1 MLRRHDLSIAVNIL
15 KRYNKN
21 SGNWGWKMDIQ
32 NSNFK
37 LDDKDEHP
45 SVPILTDFF
54 KTHIHE
60 FLNTGLRFDVLAH
73 YLAVETSIILKPW
86 INKSDS

>member
-1 MLRRHDLSIAVNIL
+1 
-15 KRYNKN
+15 
-21 SGNWGWKMDIQ
+21 MDIQ

-37 LDDKDEHP
+37 RDDKDEHP